1 MFKLVYTTMK
11 KIYQNPSLVVLDVK
25 LEGILCQ
32 VSGSVDQNSMT
43 KENEETMGVKSQR
56 NNNYKG
62 NPVVW
67 EDWQ

>member
-32 VSGSVDQNSMT
+32 VSGNYDDKSME
-43 KENEETMGVKSQR
+43 KEDEENMVKSQR
-56 NNNYKG
+56 NSNYKG

>member
-1 MFKLVYTTMK
+1 MK

>member
-32 VSGSVDQNSMT
+32 VSGKYDEDSM
-43 KENEETMGVKSQR
+43 KNEGEEYMVKSQR

>member
-1 MFKLVYTTMK
+1 MK

-32 VSGSVDQNSMT
+32 VSGKYDEDSM
-43 KENEETMGVKSQR
+43 KNEGEENMVKS
-56 NNNYKG
+56 NNYNT
-62 NPVVW
+62 NPVQW